1 MHNVPTFRLQILI
14 NLYQWVRQ
22 LLIFHLQL
30 LVWRINDTINLLF
43 YQIAALYINV
53 SFIYIHSLVEYLVQ
67 GLCQSWQ
74 LHRLEFLLQY
84 CAIKRQLVGNWD
96 CFLNRYLL
104 SQKSLRVYKQFGL
117 FCFHFVKLQHSFERH
132 FALRF
137 HRLTR
142 LVTVFIIVEKLPS
155 HLNY

>member
-22 LLIFHLQL
+22 LLTFHLQL

-53 SFIYIHSLVEYLVQ
+53 SFIRIQSLVEYLVQ

-96 CFLNRYLL
+96 C
-104 SQKSLRVYKQFGL
+104 LRVYKQFGL